1 MHSGISQ
8 STSRSGRRTTSIA
21 AASPPESA
29 NIPATAHSQPCAA
42 LPESKRMTTHSD
54 TDLLCIASLMACMG
68 LKRTYMQ
75 ALKHCANERH
85 CKENPTCFTGSKS
98 CKRWIMQWL
107 ERNRD
112 FKVTLVYPRR
122 PPKSAPLQVEFA
134 E

>member
-1 MHSGISQ
+1 MLI
-8 STSRSGRRTTSIA
+8 
-21 AASPPESA
+21 
-29 NIPATAHSQPCAA
+29 
-42 LPESKRMTTHSD
+42 KSD
-54 TDLLCIASLMACMG
+54 TDLGCIESLMAYMG

-75 ALKHCANERH
+75 AIKHCANDRH
-85 CKENPTCFTGSKS
+85 SKDNPTCFTGSKS

-122 PPKSAPLQVEFA
+122 PPKAPQLQVEFA